1 MAVLIVLVLSLIPM
15 LLVAVFA
22 RPLADDFG
30 YSAGTRAVWQAS
42 HNIFLVLGA
51 VGAQVAKTYIEW
63 QGSFSAIALFAL
75 QPGLFSEKIYGLGT
89 VVLVA
94 LFVWGNLYFFKG
106 VFDGGVKAGDSSVK
120 TGESADGAVA
130 GRVAAGNV
138 AVIVAGSV
146 LIVSMQT
153 LPHANQGFY
162 WWNGASY
169 YCLFYSLMLLQW
181 GMLVRKKRV
190 VLPSVLGFVLGGGN
204 LVTGLLNIEATA
216 LLMLVALVEMVKS
229 KGKGRAVVDGEIAV
243 GGGKRFSLSWFLKL
257 AIVMV
262 FSLAGFIVNAA
273 APGNAVRASES
284 VSMGAVAAIGQSF
297 VDAYQYFGEWM
308 NLPVV
313 LLLLFVL
320 PFMWF
325 GFAGGGSE
333 TESSEDGSGSCSCGG
348 FVRRVPMFLLVLLA
362 FGLFASTFTPTEFS
376 MSEVGPRRIQNVRYF
391 VFIVFMVL
399 LEAESVVRVKRALC
413 GDGGSFAQGE
423 AGSGRFGK
431 FLAGYMLALAAGAV
445 VFLGIYTV
453 PKDNRNTV
461 TSIAAARSFLI
472 GESQAYARERD
483 EWTSLLSTED
493 KVVELPA
500 LDNHPVPIYYAE
512 FDIKGNP
519 EDYRDQSM
527 CDYYGKD
534 EIVLLQK
541 GE

>member
-1 MAVLIVLVLSLIPM
+1 MSEGFWKKSKIAVLAVLVLSLIPM
-15 LLVAVFA
+15 LLVAIYA

-42 HNIFLVLGA
+42 HNIFLVLGS
-51 VGAQVAKTYIEW
+51 VGAQVAKTYVDW

-94 LFVWGNLYFFKG
+94 LFVWGNLYFFRG
-106 VFDGGVKAGDSSVK
+106 VFDGAGKAGDGANGAVGKAGGSP
-120 TGESADGAVA
+120 DGAVV
-130 GRVAAGNV
+130 RNV
-138 AVIVAGSV
+138 AMIVAGAV

-169 YCLFYSLMLLQW
+169 YCLFYSFMLLQW
-181 GMLVRKKRV
+181 GMIVRKKRV
-190 VLPSVLGFVLGGGN
+190 VLPSILGFMLGGGN
-204 LVTGLLNIEATA
+204 LVTGLLNLEVTA
-216 LLMLVALVEMVKS
+216 LLLLVAVIEMVKGAHKA
-229 KGKGRAVVDGEIAV
+229 KGVVDGEIAA
-243 GGGKRFSLSWFLKL
+243 GGRKAPERLRLVKL
-257 AIVMV
+257 AVIMA

-284 VSMGAVAAIGQSF
+284 VSMGAVEAIGQSF
-297 VDAYQYFGEWM
+297 IDAYQYFGEWM

-320 PFMWF
+320 PFIWF
-325 GFAGGGSE
+325 GFASADCDE
-333 TESSEDGSGSCSCGG
+333 ADC
-348 FVRRVPMFLLVLLA
+348 FVRRIPMFLLVLLA
-362 FGLFASTFTPTEFS
+362 FGLFASTYTPTEFS

-399 LEAESVVRVKRALC
+399 LEAEAVVRVRSALY
-413 GDGGSFAQGE
+413 GDGNSFAQGE
-423 AGSGRFGK
+423 ADSGRFGK
-431 FLAGYMLALAAGAV
+431 LLAGYMLALAAGAV

-483 EWTSLLSTED
+483 EWTALLSTED

-500 LDNHPVPIYYAE
+500 LGNHPVPIYYAE

>member
-1 MAVLIVLVLSLIPM
+1 MAVLAVLVLSLIPM
-15 LLVAVFA
+15 LLVAIYA

-42 HNIFLVLGA
+42 HNIFLVLGS
-51 VGAQVAKTYIEW
+51 VGAQVAKTYVDW

-94 LFVWGNLYFFKG
+94 LFVWGNLYFFRG
-106 VFDGGVKAGDSSVK
+106 VFDGAGKAGDGVNGAVGKAS
-120 TGESADGAVA
+120 GGPDGA
-130 GRVAAGNV
+130 AARNV
-138 AVIVAGSV
+138 AMIVAGAV

-181 GMLVRKKRV
+181 GMIVRKKKV
-190 VLPSVLGFVLGGGN
+190 VLPCVLGFVLGGGN
-204 LVTGLLNIEATA
+204 LVTGLLNLEVTA
-216 LLMLVALVEMVKS
+216 LLMLVAVIEVVKGAH
-229 KGKGRAVVDGEIAV
+229 KTKVVVDGEIAV
-243 GGGKRFSLSWFLKL
+243 GGRKAPELIWLVKI
-257 AIVMV
+257 AVIMV
-262 FSLAGFIVNAA
+262 FSLAGFIVNAV

-284 VSMGAVAAIGQSF
+284 VSMGAVEAIGQSF
-297 VDAYQYFGEWM
+297 IDAYQYFGEWM

-320 PFMWF
+320 PFVWF
-325 GFAGGGSE
+325 GFAGNGSGAD
-333 TESSEDGSGSCSCGG
+333 SSEGVGVSGYGSGAG

-399 LEAESVVRVKRALC
+399 LETEAVIRVRSVLKA
-413 GDGGSFAQGE
+413 GDSSFDTAKI
-423 AGSGRFGK
+423 GK
-431 FLAGYMLALAAGAV
+431 AIAGYFMALAAGAV

-461 TSIAAARSFLI
+461 TSIGSSPFLCVN
-472 GESQAYARERD
+472 Y
-483 EWTSLLSTED
+483 L
-493 KVVELPA
+493 
-500 LDNHPVPIYYAE
+500 
-512 FDIKGNP
+512 
-519 EDYRDQSM
+519 
-527 CDYYGKD
+527 
-534 EIVLLQK
+534 
-541 GE
+541 